1 MEKATFKKISQPVT
15 LIEIIREATDTYTY
29 KFDIPQGVTWTAG
42 ANLHLLPY
50 GLDED
55 IEIDKK
61 TVHHLSIIN
70 LPREGYIGITTRI
83 REQASIF
90 KKKLQEA
97 RIGDSMCIFKIKN
110 HMPLKREN
118 HPVVLISMGVGIA
131 TMRPLILEYV
141 ADQTNIPAIININVD
156 SSGEFI
162 YKEEL
167 ISTEKYGVKNDF
179 TKSRNEIKEAIKS
192 TFQLKNPRY
201 YIVGSDN
208 FLYNMADF
216 LLKNHIGKHQIYFD
230 KHQEDIEKILK
241 NIYS

>member
-15 LIEIIREATDTYTY
+15 LNEIIQEATDTYTY
-29 KFDIPQGVTWTAG
+29 KFNIPKGMTWTAG

-70 LPREGYIGITTRI
+70 LPGEGYIGITTRI
-83 REQASIF
+83 RKQTSVF

-97 RIGDSMCIFKIKN
+97 QIGDTMCIFKIKN
-110 HMPLKREN
+110 RLPLKREN

-131 TMRPLILEYV
+131 TMRPLLLEYV
-141 ADQTNIPAIININVD
+141 ADQSNIPAIININVD

-162 YKEEL
+162 YKNEL
-167 ISTEKYGVKNDF
+167 ISTEKHGVKNYF
-179 TKSRNEIKEAIKS
+179 TKSRTEMKEAIKT
-192 TFQLKNPRY
+192 TFQLKDQRY

-208 FLYNMADF
+208 FLSSTTDF
-216 LLKNHIGKHQIYFD
+216 LLKNHIEKHQIYFD
-230 KHQEDIEKILK
+230 KRQEDIDEILK
-241 NIYS
+241 SI

>member
-1 MEKATFKKISQPVT
+1 MEKATFKNIAKPVT
-15 LIEIIREATDTYTY
+15 LKEIIQEATDTYTY
-29 KFDIPQGVTWTAG
+29 KFNIPKGITWTAG

-70 LPREGYIGITTRI
+70 LPGEGYIGITTRI
-83 REQASIF
+83 RKQASDF
-90 KKKLQEA
+90 KKKLQESQ
-97 RIGDSMCIFKIKN
+97 IGDTMCIFKVKN

-141 ADQTNIPAIININVD
+141 TDQTNIPAMININVD
-156 SSGEFI
+156 NSGTFI
-162 YKEEL
+162 YKREL
-167 ISTEKYGVKNDF
+167 ISTEKHGVKNDF
-179 TKSRNEIKEAIKS
+179 TKSRTEIKEAIKT
-192 TFQLKNPRY
+192 TFQLKDPRY

-208 FLYNMADF
+208 FLSNMSGF
-216 LLKNHIGKHQIYFD
+216 LLKNHIEKHQIYFD
-230 KHQEDIEKILK
+230 KHQEDIEEILK
-241 NIYS
+241 NI